1 MSSSQ
6 EQLSDWW
13 SKNKGDKKSS
23 TKSFKREEFQLLKG
37 RIERLGNFEAAVRF
51 IDRKHPDGV
60 NPKEFG
66 VTMMEYFNKN
76 DKVESNQQRLSKWW
90 TKRKGVKKHTTKNFT
105 QEDFAVCKRKVAGKG
120 EHAAAVKFLDKKHPD
135 GMVADQFGASLSKFF
150 NSQKNP
156 ATNEDKLAKW
166 WTKKKG
172 EKKHTTKQ
180 FSREDFQVCK
190 AKVDQKGKYEDAVR
204 FLDNKYPDGMLAKE
218 FAATLMK
225 FFKSQKANN

>member
-90 TKRKGVKKHTTKNFT
+90 TKRKGVKKHTTKQFSR
-105 QEDFAVCKRKVAGKG
+105 EDFQLCKSKVNKQGKY
-120 EHAAAVKFLDKKHPD
+120 EDAVKHLDKAYPD
-135 GMVADQFGASLSKFF
+135 GMLADEFANSLLKFF
-150 NSQKNP
+150 NNQLEKDNKR
-156 ATNEDKLAKW
+156 KLAEW
-166 WTKKKG
+166 WTKNKG

-180 FSREDFQVCK
+180 FSRNDFQLMKGKFSKKGNYDEAVKFLDEKHPNGMFGEDF
-190 AKVDQKGKYEDAVR
+190 ATALLKYFET
-204 FLDNKYPDGMLAKE
+204 NKR
-218 FAATLMK
+218 
-225 FFKSQKANN
+225 N